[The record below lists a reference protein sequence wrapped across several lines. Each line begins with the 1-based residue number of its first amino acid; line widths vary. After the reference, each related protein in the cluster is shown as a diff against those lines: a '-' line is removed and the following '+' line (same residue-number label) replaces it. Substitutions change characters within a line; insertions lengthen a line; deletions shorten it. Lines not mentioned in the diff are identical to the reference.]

1 MAKRVIWSPR
11 AQEDRKSIFS
21 YWNEHNKSKSF
32 SRKLNKL
39 INEAIRI
46 ITEHPYIGRKTVI
59 ENVHVKIV
67 RQYLIIYEVRDKEIV
82 ILSIWDGRRDPDKM
96 L

>member
-1 MAKRVIWSPR
+1 MIWSLR
-11 AQEDRKSIFS
+11 AQEDRRSIFS

-39 INEAIRI
+39 INEAIRLMQD
-46 ITEHPYIGRKTVI
+46 HPYIGRRTVI
-59 ENVHVKIV
+59 ENVHVKII
-67 RQYLIIYEVRDKEIV
+67 RQYLIIYEIREEDIV
-82 ILSIWDGRRDPDKM
+82 ILSIWDGRRNPDKM